1 MFVLTSFPSSHLPNY
16 TVSSKEEENG
26 VSALVVHRELS
37 YVFLQM
43 SSYDKVLRETTKI
56 LGTEFDVV
64 AQIYRADAFYA
75 LQKFSDSY
83 TCLKVALDF
92 VGCVGLETDDS
103 GSFVYKEE
111 KILRSQHN
119 QRLWEPSFRVQL
131 KVAILKNLA
140 HTCQHLYLADEA
152 LNYYNNAL
160 ILDKGNEEVS
170 FNKTLLLMKM
180 NSMDAAFLFWI
191 NFRNLLTNNI
201 FKIQTALTHLRKS
214 MSDKSLPSSDFLK
227 LDYLSYSYYLQK
239 IKGN

>member
-131 KVAILKNLA
+131 KVNGNSTRTIRNGIPTNNQLERLVPTHQ
-140 HTCQHLYLADEA
+140 HTCL
-152 LNYYNNAL
+152 
-160 ILDKGNEEVS
+160 
-170 FNKTLLLMKM
+170 
-180 NSMDAAFLFWI
+180 FLF
-191 NFRNLLTNNI
+191 
-201 FKIQTALTHLRKS
+201 
-214 MSDKSLPSSDFLK
+214 
-227 LDYLSYSYYLQK
+227 
-239 IKGN
+239 